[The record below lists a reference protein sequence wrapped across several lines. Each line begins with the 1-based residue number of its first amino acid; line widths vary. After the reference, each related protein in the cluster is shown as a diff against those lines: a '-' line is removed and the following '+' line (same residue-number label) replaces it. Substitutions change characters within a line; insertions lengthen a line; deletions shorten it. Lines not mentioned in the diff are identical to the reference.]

1 MYVTSINNVLLW
13 SHSSPLHDDFALQPL
28 LMCRC
33 PIICILTLGRR
44 TVRIVYNCLLRVPT
58 SQLII
63 PGHLGSILI
72 LTVRSN
78 SSLGRYCQLLVSLEI
93 NSFNISSCQIHYSN
107 YYGNHSCI
115 TGIYLYYWLI
125 RPYQW
130 LVGLGCESNLLP
142 WYVID
147 WFCFV
152 VVIAISSVIYHQ
164 CSFRLDQWLIES
176 I

>member
-1 MYVTSINNVLLW
+1 MIVFVTTARWFCATAASNVQMSHHLYSNIRKTNSQDCLQLPAAGANVSTDHSWSPWLYSYSYCAEQFLFGALL
-13 SHSSPLHDDFALQPL
+13 L
-28 LMCRC
+28 
-33 PIICILTLGRR
+33 
-44 TVRIVYNCLLRVPT
+44 
-58 SQLII
+58 
-63 PGHLGSILI
+63 
-72 LTVRSN
+72 
-78 SSLGRYCQLLVSLEI
+78 LLVSLEI

-107 YYGNHSCI
+107 CYGNHSCI

-130 LVGLGCESNLLP
+130 LVGLGCESILLP

-152 VVIAISSVIYHQ
+152 VVIAISSLVYHQ